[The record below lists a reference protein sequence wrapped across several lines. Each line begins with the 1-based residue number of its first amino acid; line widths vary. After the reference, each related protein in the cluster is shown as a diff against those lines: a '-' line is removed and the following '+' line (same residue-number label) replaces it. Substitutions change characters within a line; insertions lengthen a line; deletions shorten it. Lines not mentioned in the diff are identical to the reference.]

1 MPTPTPWGASD
12 YLAAMKALLPRGRVW
27 PRDVASILSKTLTGL
42 VPVYARTDAAACAL
56 VGDAYP
62 ATTVALLPE
71 WESSLGLPDPC
82 AGQYA
87 TIPQRQAAV
96 VAKLAGRGGQSVA
109 YFVTLAANL
118 GYPITIKQF
127 APAKFGQ
134 AKFGQPMLDGQWAHV
149 WQVNAPIG
157 AIRSAHYGQSR
168 FGDAYRTWSLP
179 VLECQVREAAPAHT
193 VVIFDYSTSAGKL
206 GSFILGTSTLG

>member
-1 MPTPTPWGASD
+1 MPTPWGVSD
-12 YLAAMKALLPRGRVW
+12 YLSAMKALLPRGRVW
-27 PRDVASILSKTLTGL
+27 PREATSILSKTLTGL

-62 ATTVALLPE
+62 ATTVNLLPE

-96 VAKLAGRGGQSVA
+96 VAKLCGRGGQSVA

-118 GYPITIKQF
+118 GYPVTIAQF
-127 APAKFGQ
+127 APARFGR
-134 AKFGQPMLDGQWAHV
+134 ATFGTPFLTGQWAHV
-149 WQVNAPIG
+149 WQINAPVG
-157 AIRSAHYGQSR
+157 AITSAQFASSR
-168 FGDAYRTWSLP
+168 FGDPYREWNLP

-193 VVIFDYSTSAGKL
+193 VVLFDYSTSAGVL
-206 GSFILGTSTLG
+206 GSLVLGTSTLG